1 VARKATNGKNMPD
14 KKEKHET
21 KNKKNE
27 HNSKK
32 YQTANPQRKI
42 HDE

>member
-1 VARKATNGKNMPD
+1 MPAKN
-14 KKEKHET
+14 EKHET

-32 YQTANPQRKI
+32 YQPANPQRKM

>member
-1 VARKATNGKNMPD
+1 MPD
-14 KKEKHET
+14 KNEKHET

-27 HNSKK
+27 HNSKSIK
-32 YQTANPQRKI
+32 PQFQKKNT